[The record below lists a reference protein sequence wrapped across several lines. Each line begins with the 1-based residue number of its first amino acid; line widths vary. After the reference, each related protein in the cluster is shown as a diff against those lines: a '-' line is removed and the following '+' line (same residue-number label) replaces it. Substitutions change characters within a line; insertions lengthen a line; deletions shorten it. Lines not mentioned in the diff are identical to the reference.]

1 MILVIGISGA
11 SGVIYGIRLLEAL
24 SRQPDVEIH
33 LVISRA
39 AEVNIRAETD
49 YKLEDIKTLADY
61 NYAVNDTGARLA
73 SGSFRRDGM
82 IVAPCSVKTMSALA
96 NSYNDNLLVRA
107 GDVTLKEGRKL
118 VLLVREMPFHL
129 GHLESMAKL
138 CRMGATI
145 MPPVPAFYHG
155 PKTIEDIISHTVGKV
170 LDTFDIEHNLFT
182 RWSGL
187 EED

>member
-24 SRQPDVEIH
+24 SRQPDVETH

-49 YKLEDIKTLADY
+49 YKLEDIKALADY

-96 NSYNDNLLVRA
+96 NSYNDNLLIRA

-118 VLLVREMPFHL
+118 ALLVREMPFHL
-129 GHLESMAKL
+129 GHLESMVKL

-187 EED
+187 EEN